1 MLYELANNL
10 RAYWDTLRVF
20 NFVTVRTA
28 MAIMTSIIVSFFL
41 GPWMIRKLKAIQWGQ
56 VIREEGPKHH
66 HKKAGTPTL
75 GGVLII
81 TSISVATLL
90 WGNLASAY
98 VWIGL
103 LTLWTFGFMGFMDD
117 WLKIKKR
124 HNLGLRGRTKLLLQ
138 TLFTLLIGFVLLW
151 LRHHGTFSTEV
162 WFPFFKWLH
171 PDLGWAYLLFLWLI
185 LAGSSNAVN
194 LTDGLDGLAIGAVLF
209 ASAALTGLSYVTGHR
224 VFAHYLN
231 ILYVPQAAEFTV
243 FIGAILGASIGFL
256 WFNAHPA
263 EIFMGDVGALSL
275 GASLGIASVLIKQ
288 ELSLIIIGGLF
299 VIEALSVI
307 IQVLS
312 FRIFGRR
319 VFRMAPLHHHFE
331 LMGWPES
338 KVVVRFW
345 IIAFIFALLSL
356 TTLKLR

>member
-10 RAYWDTLRVF
+10 RTYWDTLRVF

-28 MAIMTSIIVSFFL
+28 MAIMTSIIVSFLL

-66 HKKAGTPTL
+66 QKKAGTPTL

-81 TSISVATLL
+81 TSISAATLL
-90 WGNLASAY
+90 WGNLSSAY

-138 TLFTLLIGFVLLW
+138 TLFTLIIGFVLLW
-151 LRHHGTFSTEV
+151 LRHQGTFSTEV

-224 VFAHYLN
+224 VFAQYLN

-312 FRIFGRR
+312 FRLFGRR

-345 IIAFIFALLSL
+345 ILAFIFALLSL